1 MGYMHSRLSAG
12 LCGSLFTINTQI
24 RNYWRR
30 VWVGVGKTK
39 SNHLT
44 DKINDNVMT
53 KWLRKVTNYKSID
66 VPYAHS
72 S

>member
-1 MGYMHSRLSAG
+1 M
-12 LCGSLFTINTQI
+12 
-24 RNYWRR
+24 
-30 VWVGVGKTK
+30 GVGKTK